1 MIQMK
6 IENIRRVKSLGWFR
20 RLVSWANSVCLEQ
33 GSFGDVAHSKIPDIS
48 VQL

>member
-1 MIQMK
+1 MK
-6 IENIRRVKSLGWFR
+6 IENIRRVESLGWFG
-20 RLVSWANSVCLEQ
+20 RLVNWANSVCQDQ